1 MDGKLYLNNEVSK
14 ITGLSQRQIISWTE
28 KGLVHPERPALK
40 AGTMRGYSYKNLL
53 ELGLVKYLTDVIGVQ
68 FFTAKTILDDLRSDG
83 EIEIW
88 ASNYSAYRLSFSDTT
103 IDQNNNELISAK
115 VAFREK
121 CPTGIGGT
129 LESIPKNFPKI
140 KAEDGT
146 LYYIFS
152 DEESEKGY
160 KTTIR
165 IISPWK
171 LSETMEAF
179 NYQGNLESIVNS
191 KGMIIVN
198 MGKIKREIDAG
209 IEKLS

>member
-1 MDGKLYLNNEVSK
+1 
-14 ITGLSQRQIISWTE
+14 
-28 KGLVHPERPALK
+28 
-40 AGTMRGYSYKNLL
+40 
-53 ELGLVKYLTDVIGVQ
+53 
-68 FFTAKTILDDLRSDG
+68 LRSDG

-209 IEKLS
+209 IEKLG